1 MKKKNNLLNWLV
13 KISFVLYFFL
23 LTWIIVFK
31 FRLDI
36 TTLRY
41 LRSINLIPFKENE
54 LKEIFINIFLFIPY
68 GMYLREL
75 SSKKSLTVAM
85 VVLTSFLF
93 ELLQYIL
100 HIGISDITDIMMN
113 TLGGIIGIL
122 FISILEKKIESSKIL
137 DNSIK
142 YLLSIIPF
150 LMIFLLFLLW
160 VY

>member
-1 MKKKNNLLNWLV
+1 
-13 KISFVLYFFL
+13 
-23 LTWIIVFK
+23 
-31 FRLDI
+31 
-36 TTLRY
+36 
-41 LRSINLIPFKENE
+41 
-54 LKEIFINIFLFIPY
+54 
-68 GMYLREL
+68 
-75 SSKKSLTVAM
+75 M

-142 YLLSIIPF
+142 YLLSIIPI
-150 LMIFLLFLLW
+150 LMLLLLFLL
-160 VY
+160 

>member
-75 SSKKSLTVAM
+75 SAKKSLTVAM

-100 HIGISDITDIMMN
+100 LIGISDITDIMMN

-142 YLLSIIPF
+142 YLLSIIPI
-150 LMIFLLFLLW
+150 LMLLLLFLL
-160 VY
+160 

>member
-1 MKKKNNLLNWLV
+1 MKNKNNLLNQMV
-13 KISFVLYFFL
+13 KISFVLYLFL

-36 TTLRY
+36 TGLRY
-41 LRSINLIPFKENE
+41 LRAVNFIPFKENE
-54 LKEIFINIFLFIPY
+54 LREILINIFLFIPY
-68 GMYLREL
+68 GMYLREFTK
-75 SSKKSLTVAM
+75 KKSLTVGM
-85 VVLTSFLF
+85 IILTSFIF

-122 FISILEKKIESSKIL
+122 FISILKNKIGNSKVL
-137 DNSIK
+137 DNLLK

-150 LMIFLLFLLW
+150 LMILLLFLL
-160 VY
+160 

>member
-1 MKKKNNLLNWLV
+1 MKNKNNLLNWLV

-68 GMYLREL
+68 GMYLGEL
-75 SSKKSLTVAM
+75 TEKKSLTVGM
-85 VVLTSFLF
+85 IILTSFIF

-122 FISILEKKIESSKIL
+122 FISILKHKISNNKVF
-137 DNSIK
+137 NHSIK

-150 LMIFLLFLLW
+150 LMILLLFLL
-160 VY
+160 

>member
-1 MKKKNNLLNWLV
+1 MKTKNNLLNWLV

-68 GMYLREL
+68 GMYLGEL
-75 SSKKSLTVAM
+75 TEKKSLTVGM
-85 VVLTSFLF
+85 IILTSFIF

-122 FISILEKKIESSKIL
+122 FISILKHKISNNKVF
-137 DNSIK
+137 NHSIK

-150 LMIFLLFLLW
+150 LMILLLFLL
-160 VY
+160 

>member
-54 LKEIFINIFLFIPY
+54 LKEIFINILLFIPY

-75 SSKKSLTVAM
+75 FPKKSLTVAI

-122 FISILEKKIESSKIL
+122 FISILEKKIENSKIL

-142 YLLSIIPF
+142 YLLSIIPI
-150 LMIFLLFLLW
+150 LMLLLLFLL
-160 VY
+160 

>member
-23 LTWIIVFK
+23 LTWTIVFK

-113 TLGGIIGIL
+113 TLGGIIGII
-122 FISILEKKIESSKIL
+122 FISILEKKRENSKGL

-150 LMIFLLFLLW
+150 IMIFLLFLL
-160 VY
+160 

>member
-137 DNSIK
+137 NHSIK

-150 LMIFLLFLLW
+150 LIIFLLFLL
-160 VY
+160 

>member
-122 FISILEKKIESSKIL
+122 FISILENKIESSKIL

-142 YLLSIIPF
+142 YLLSIIPI
-150 LMIFLLFLLW
+150 LMLLLLFLI
-160 VY
+160 

>member
-54 LKEIFINIFLFIPY
+54 LKEIFINILLFIPY
-68 GMYLREL
+68 GMYLRKI
-75 SSKKSLTVAM
+75 SPKKSLTVAI
-85 VVLTSFLF
+85 VILTSFLF

-122 FISILEKKIESSKIL
+122 FISILEKKIENSKIL

-142 YLLSIIPF
+142 YLLSIIPI
-150 LMIFLLFLLW
+150 LMLLLLFLL
-160 VY
+160 

>member
-100 HIGISDITDIMMN
+100 HIGISDITDVMMN
-113 TLGGIIGIL
+113 TLGGMVGIL
-122 FISILEKKIESSKIL
+122 LISILEKKRENSKGL

-142 YLLSIIPF
+142 YSLSIIPF
-150 LMIFLLFLLW
+150 IMIFLLLLL
-160 VY
+160 

>member
-150 LMIFLLFLLW
+150 LMIFLLFLL
-160 VY
+160 